1 MKTAARKS
9 RFDSLQQEAYL
20 SLWRTYDRLKSLE
33 DELFAEF
40 DLSAQQ
46 YNALRLLE
54 LIHPATMPTSALGNK
69 LISRAP
75 DMTRLLDRLEER
87 GLVHRERRS
96 ENRRVVEVGISAAG
110 LKLLAELAT
119 PVRDCHNRQ
128 LGHLAEKD
136 LQQLVKLLQSVRFP
150 HEQDDSAWH
159 KEKSSQ

>member
-1 MKTAARKS
+1 MKTTARKS

-33 DELFAEF
+33 DEMFAEF

-46 YNALRLLE
+46 YNSLRLLE
-54 LIHPATMPTSALGNK
+54 AVHPATMPTSALGNK

-96 ENRRVVEVGISAAG
+96 ENRRVVEVGITDEG
-110 LKLLAELAT
+110 MRLLKQLEVA
-119 PVRDCHNRQ
+119 VRDCHNRQ
-128 LGHLAEKD
+128 LGHLPEKD
-136 LQQLVKLLQSVRFP
+136 LKQLVELLHAVRHP
-150 HEQDDSAWH
+150 HEDENSVWRH
-159 KEKSSQ
+159 EK